1 MRFGISSLL
10 VLSVA
15 ASTAACGHPS
25 AEPLKPM
32 PAPPSSNFA
41 DAGPASSWSG
51 QTRVPGEYLVTLVA
65 GTDVNVI
72 AEAYGSLGI
81 KSLKKLGNDL
91 FQINLSNDPGLE
103 KMEAL
108 RSQDKRIKA
117 VQPNLIYRI
126 DRSVGGAQ

>member
-15 ASTAACGHPS
+15 VSTTACGHQPS
-25 AEPLKPM
+25 EPYKTM
-32 PAPPSSNFA
+32 PAPPPSNFA
-41 DAGPASSWSG
+41 AAGPASSWSG

-91 FQINLSNDPGLE
+91 FQINLSNDPGPE